1 MRLPQHPEKKARIE
15 IIPMIDTVF
24 FLLVFF
30 MIASLA
36 MTAQNGLPVKLPKAA
51 SGEREARA
59 SITITITEA
68 QALYVDKQPVTLG
81 TLGPLLESKLK
92 ENPRSYVVINADK
105 QVRHGQVIAV
115 MDEAK
120 KYAAHMAIA
129 TEPIGDLSA
138 EALRLRESAK
148 AEDAR

>member
-36 MTAQNGLPVKLPKAA
+36 MTAQNGLPVNLPKAA

-68 QALYVDKQPVTLG
+68 QALYLDKQPVTLG
-81 TLGPLLESKLK
+81 TLGTLLESKLK

-129 TEPIGDLSA
+129 TEPI
-138 EALRLRESAK
+138 